1 MKIHLIR
8 TEDFPQ
14 AQYHEVLQFLQG
26 QVGMLQFIEGPLVSL
41 QPNYEYHI
49 FEEDEFRKQKFE
61 VSKQKG
67 LFNLD
72 QKEDTGISY
81 HYAPPS
87 FPTRQ
92 RTYEWSQFFMTCIAY
107 RQFNDIPAQDL
118 VFLLTNAMNKENW
131 FGSIDESMRNFFV
144 HTADWPFFFRMLNKP
159 TYPIAYEIVVWVL
172 RSLMFTHRKE
182 ILGHVHDQPLG
193 CINDFCVQKDQIILK
208 MRTGDICLDCMDQ
221 IVKNDVPPPILKQ
234 IQNTLNE
241 IRQHIL
247 FSRTRNVYLLDSP
260 LLISKQERT
269 LQFPDYSPSKAKLNP
284 KELSL
289 YLLYLNHPEG
299 IALNCV
305 TDHQEELLSYYREI
319 SGQVDLQKMQATI
332 ALLSN
337 YGEQELSVTLSR
349 IRKKIKSA
357 IWPEFAKKYLINQLP
372 NDTHGILVNRERV
385 RIADGNPSFSLNDF

>member
-26 QVGMLQFIEGPLVSL
+26 QVGILQFIEGPLVTL
-41 QPNYEYHI
+41 QPNYEYHF
-49 FEEDEFRKQKFE
+49 FEEDEFKKQKFE
-61 VSKQKG
+61 VRKQKG
-67 LFNLD
+67 FSSNVKIKDSGKAYL
-72 QKEDTGISY
+72 
-81 HYAPPS
+81 YAPPT

-92 RTYEWSQFFMTCIAY
+92 RTYEWSQFFKTCEAY
-107 RQFNDIPAQDL
+107 RQFNDIPAEDL
-118 VFLLTNAMNKENW
+118 VFLLTNAMNKANW

-172 RSLMFTHRKE
+172 RSLMFTRREE
-182 ILGHVHDQPLG
+182 ILDHVHHEPLG
-193 CINDFCVQKDQIILK
+193 CINDFCIQKDQIILK

-221 IVKNDVPPPILKQ
+221 IIKNDVPPPILKQ

-241 IRQHIL
+241 IRQHIM

-305 TDHQEELLSYYREI
+305 TDYQEELLDNYREI

-337 YGEQELSVTLSR
+337 YSEQELSVTLSR
-349 IRKKIKSA
+349 IRKKIKNV
-357 IWPEFAKKYLINQLP
+357 IGPEFAKKYLINQLP

-385 RIADGNPSFSLNDF
+385 RIAEGNPNFSMDDF

>member
-8 TEDFPQ
+8 TEDFTI

-26 QVGMLQFIEGPLVSL
+26 QVGMLQFFEGGVVTLN
-41 QPNYEYHI
+41 PNYEYHI
-49 FEEDEFRKQKFE
+49 FEEDEFRKQKFA
-61 VSKQKG
+61 VRKQKE
-67 LFNLD
+67 FSSS
-72 QKEDTGISY
+72 KKTGDSGVFY
-81 HYAPPS
+81 SYAPPT
-87 FPTRQ
+87 FPNRQ
-92 RTYEWSQFFMTCIAY
+92 RTYEWSQFFKTCEAY
-107 RQFNDIPAQDL
+107 RQFNNIPDQDL

-172 RSLMFTHRKE
+172 RSLMFTHREE
-182 ILGHVHDQPLG
+182 ILDNVHDQPLG

-221 IVKNDVPPPILKQ
+221 IEKNDVPPPILKS

-260 LLISKQERT
+260 LLISKQQRT

-305 TDHQEELLSYYREI
+305 TDYQEELLGYYREI

-337 YGEQELSVTLSR
+337 YSEQELSVTLSR
-349 IRKKIKSA
+349 IRKKIKNA
-357 IWPEFAKKYLINQLP
+357 IGPEFAKKYLINQLP

-385 RIADGNPSFSLNDF
+385 RIADGNPSFSMDDF